1 MGGRDMVKAC
11 SKFGGRSA
19 SVRDTRL
26 NKVVDTWTHKKKAT
40 DETKKKNKKED
51 MACSQGNN

>member
-1 MGGRDMVKAC
+1 MVKAC